1 MRPGDWSLDLDALL
15 LVPALALAYGLLAR
29 RFRPERWRIACLVAA
44 LVLLLAV
51 FVTPLDSLAFHY
63 LLSAHLLQNVVIA
76 EWAPLLLVLSL
87 PPALATR
94 MDAARV
100 WHVLTTP
107 YVALPLW
114 VAVYD
119 VWHLPVLYDAAL
131 RHPDSLLHLEHAS
144 YLVCGFAMWW
154 PVVHAGR
161 LSDAGRAAYAFVAFL
176 IASPLGLMLA
186 LLPRPV
192 YAVYIH
198 APRIWVSALTDQQ
211 LAGIAMATEE
221 AIAFF
226 AVFAWALSRAL
237 TDDREE
243 VSA

>member
-15 LVPALALAYGLLAR
+15 LVPALGLGYGLMAR
-29 RFRPERWRIACLVAA
+29 RFRPERWRVACLVAA

-87 PPALATR
+87 PPALAAR
-94 MDAARV
+94 IDAFRP
-100 WHVLTTP
+100 WHALTTP
-107 YVALPLW
+107 WVALPLW

-119 VWHLPVLYDAAL
+119 TWHLPVLYDAAL
-131 RHPDSLLHLEHAS
+131 RHPDSLLHLEHAT
-144 YLVCGFAMWW
+144 YLFCGLALWW
-154 PVVHAGR
+154 PVVHGSR
-161 LSDAGRAAYAFVAFL
+161 LSEAGRAAYPFLAFL
-176 IASPLGLMLA
+176 IGSPLGLMLA

-192 YAVYIH
+192 YAIYID

-221 AIAFF
+221 AIVFF
-226 AVFAWALSRAL
+226 AVFAWAVSRVL
-237 TDDREE
+237 KDEPEE
-243 VSA
+243 VPA